1 MGMAAEKSFPMI
13 GKKVSNGWKKV
24 FQWLENSAVFSND
37 WKKSFQWLEKF
48 SNGWKTAVAAGI
60 VAAACAG
67 GALAQEEGVGAGT
80 AEEALSAEQASRR
93 LAVGRAALED
103 GAWGLARRQFQS
115 VLAGAPDRRRQ
126 AEAALWLAR
135 TALAEG
141 KASEAVRLLAAHQA
155 KIGAASAL
163 SAGYALES
171 ARADVACGKPEE
183 ALAALADFEGRY
195 AGDPAVPAALRL
207 RMDVLGGLG
216 RWDEAVAQG
225 EALEALA
232 PEGDD
237 APEAWMS
244 LALRLAGGGERE
256 RAREVLGKVA
266 EGRPE
271 GASWREWAEV
281 ARAELDAEDGVL
293 SADAWKER
301 LEGMGDG
308 GAASAGY
315 RIAARAYAMQE
326 DWTAAIAAAEA
337 AAERAVS
344 PEERLEGQVL
354 RARLLGASGRMEE
367 AAADLRA
374 LAGRIPDEARAA
386 ALQLQLADWFE
397 QAGMPDDAE
406 AECRAWLEAFEGAPG
421 TAEVQAR
428 LARLLAAAGRPEEAA
443 DACMRAVAA
452 EKDAEARLPLRL
464 EAARLLAACGR
475 HAAAAEAYEGIA
487 ADAPEGSAVR
497 GEARLLGAESRLAL
511 GEAREAEIEWLDLS
525 RADPESPWARAA
537 TARLGRMYEERGA
550 LDTAM
555 EQYGRL
561 VDGPGAAE
569 DPALTAAALMARGR
583 LRYGSG
589 AFQAALDDFTRIRK
603 EFPKSEDA
611 PRALFMGGWCLYL
624 LGKDDEAI
632 AACQRFLDDY
642 PESEFAPDVRFW
654 LAEKAFNE
662 GDAARA
668 EALFAAVAA
677 DYPGSPR
684 APEALYWAGRA
695 AASRSAYLEAN
706 EHFNAL
712 MAGWPESPRMP
723 ETLLSQGDVLCEL
736 GQFALAIVAFDEVV
750 GKYPQ
755 SPEALMA
762 RGRKGDCQFAL
773 GAGDPGRYEEA
784 LMSYRALADFAG
796 VPAALA
802 LQARYKIGR
811 CMEKLGNRTE
821 AVAQYLETVYLYL
834 QESRPDAESAVWFTR
849 AAFAAAA
856 LQERAGEWDAA
867 AKTYRRVA
875 EAGVPAGA
883 EAANRLARLRAEHWL
898 GDAGGADGE

>member
-1 MGMAAEKSFPMI
+1 M
-13 GKKVSNGWKKV
+13 KKGH
-24 FQWLENSAVFSND
+24 FGLI
-37 WKKSFQWLEKF
+37 
-48 SNGWKTAVAAGI
+48 AVAAGCLA
-60 VAAACAG
+60 AAACAVAYG
-67 GALAQEEGVGAGT
+67 QEGEGTVAP
-80 AEEALSAEQASRR
+80 EEALGAEQASRR

-135 TALAEG
+135 AALAEG

-155 KIGAASAL
+155 KIGTASAL

-171 ARADVACGKPEE
+171 ARAAVASGKPES
-183 ALAALADFEGRY
+183 ALEDLADFEGAY

-207 RMDVLGGLG
+207 RMDVLGELA
-216 RWDEAVAQG
+216 RWDEASAQG
-225 EALEALA
+225 EALESLA
-232 PEGDD
+232 PEGDA

-244 LALRLAGGGERE
+244 LALRLASAGERD
-256 RAREVLGKVA
+256 RARAVLERVA
-266 EGRPE
+266 EGRP
-271 GASWREWAEV
+271 SPSPWHDWAEV
-281 ARAELDAEDGVL
+281 ARAELDAEDGAL
-293 SADAWKER
+293 SPEAWTER
-301 LEGMGDG
+301 LEGIGDG

-315 RIAARAYAMQE
+315 RIAARAYAVRG
-326 DWTAAIAAAEA
+326 DWTAALEAAGI
-337 AAERAVS
+337 AAERASS
-344 PEERLEGQVL
+344 PEERLECQVL

-397 QAGMPDDAE
+397 QAGRPDDAE
-406 AECRAWLEAFEGAPG
+406 AECRAWLEAFEGTPG
-421 TAEVQAR
+421 TAEVYAR

-443 DACMRAVAA
+443 EACTRAVAA
-452 EKDAEARLPLRL
+452 EPDPVARLPLRL
-464 EAARLLAACGR
+464 EEARLLAVCGR
-475 HAAAAEAYEGIA
+475 HAAAAEAYAAIA
-487 ADAPEGSAVR
+487 ADAPEGSAAR

-511 GEAREAEIEWLDLS
+511 GQAREAEIEWLDLS
-525 RADPESPWARAA
+525 RADPESAWARAA

-561 VDGPGAAE
+561 VEGAGAAA

-589 AFQAALDDFTRIRK
+589 AFQAALDDFSRIRRD
-603 EFPKSEDA
+603 FPKSEEA

-668 EALFAAVAA
+668 EGLFAAVAA
-677 DYPGSPR
+677 GYPESPR

-712 MAGWPESPRMP
+712 MAGWPDSPRMP

-736 GQFALAIVAFDEVV
+736 GQFALAIVAFDEVA

-755 SPEALMA
+755 SSEALMA

-773 GAGDPGRYEEA
+773 GADDPGRYEEA

-821 AVAQYLETVYLYL
+821 AVAQYLETAYLYL
-834 QESRPDAESAVWFTR
+834 QDPRPDAESAVWFTR

-856 LQERAGEWDAA
+856 LQERAGDWEAA

-875 EAGVPAGA
+875 DAGVPASG
-883 EAANRLARLRAEHWL
+883 EAANRLARLQSEHWL
-898 GDAGGADGE
+898 GGPARE